1 MVKRAIFIGL
11 LMGSLS
17 TAAMAQEA
25 LETDTIVRFFRD
37 DR

>member
-25 LETDTIVRFFRD
+25 LVRFFRD